1 MNESKHTPGPWIVAP
16 SRFKSVEDGGGIG
29 VCVSPEFSKQYNRG
43 FAEPEAWEANAALI
57 AAAPDMQYAL
67 AETADRLSAWSD
79 SLREWIN
86 HDQGTPEKREEWQN
100 EADNYERLLALIMP
114 ALAKAE
120 GR

>member
-1 MNESKHTPGPWIVAP
+1 MESKHTPGPWRIGDAGCTVFGPKTDEPAPKTVASITRNPMP
-16 SRFKSVEDGGGIG
+16 SNEQR
-29 VCVSPEFSKQYNRG
+29 
-43 FAEPEAWEANAALI
+43 ANAALI
-57 AAAPDMQYAL
+57 AAAPDMRHAL

-79 SLREWIN
+79 SLREWVN

-100 EADNYERLLALIMP
+100 EADNYDRLLALIMP